1 MKAHDAASLRPK
13 AAGVRKLIRA
23 VIFILLLG
31 LILGRMQYMFT
42 RKESK
47 KKLARFF
54 QEQAGFDVLFTGIS
68 HMETGVSPME
78 LYNDYGITS
87 FNFGES
93 GARLPFA
100 YWTLRNA
107 LDYCSPKLVVID
119 VRRIDLE
126 DKEADPY
133 VRTNFDYFPLTKTKA
148 EAVWDL
154 FDGFEDRLSY
164 LFPLIAYHDRWQE
177 LRRSDFGNIQYRID
191 NGTFYYGK
199 AELAVFDPVHHSY
212 VEPEL
217 VYKPGAVGEE
227 YLRRMIELCQGKGIE
242 VLLVELPFPGTR
254 RDQRFANSVQAIA
267 DEYGVNFLN
276 YHHIEGVVDYDTD
289 MTNQTH
295 VNDSGMHKTTYS
307 IGRFITDHYDLPDRR
322 RDSAY
327 ASWTQQY
334 NKKFTEYKYK
344 RIGLR
349 EEPDVFL
356 MTLAD
361 RRVDTYIHIKRGA
374 SLYENETIVR
384 LLKNICLKKD
394 LKRIEKAVEKKAEY
408 RALIINSRGESAESY
423 SGDPVSGTIGRY
435 HMVFDEAFPEKVVLS
450 NAGDEEEGEEEPA
463 AAEETIEPEIEIQ
476 VFNSVTGDMEI
487 HRWF

>member
-107 LDYCSPKLVVID
+107 LDYCTPKLVVID

-344 RIGLR
+344 QLLGDRTFADTTDDAAFIWQNYYYDDDRINEYQL
-349 EEPDVFL
+349 
-356 MTLAD
+356 TL
-361 RRVDTYIHIKRGA
+361 
-374 SLYENETIVR
+374 
-384 LLKNICLKKD
+384 
-394 LKRIEKAVEKKAEY
+394 
-408 RALIINSRGESAESY
+408 
-423 SGDPVSGTIGRY
+423 
-435 HMVFDEAFPEKVVLS
+435 FEKVGDLYRRTREDHLQKAYDPEQVTDLLQKAGLKTEGVLD
-450 NAGDEEEGEEEPA
+450 AFTLEPA
-463 AAEETIEPEIEIQ
+463 RPDSERITFAARETYNKEK
-476 VFNSVTGDMEI
+476 FYG
-487 HRWF
+487 